1 MSILASQL
9 PARLD
14 DYYQK
19 IKAVILKRQ
28 NPIVGLLPASTAIN
42 AHGDYTDAWVRDNVY
57 SILAVWGLAL
67 AYRKLDADTGRTFE
81 LEHSVVKLMRG
92 LLFCM
97 MRQAHK
103 VEQFKETQSL
113 LDALHAKYNTS
124 TGDVVVDDDKWG
136 HLQLDATSL
145 FLLMLA
151 QMTASGV
158 HIIYTMDEV
167 SFVQNLVYY
176 IGRAYRTPDYGIWER
191 GNKINHGNAEL
202 NASSVGMAKAAL
214 QAIDGLDLF
223 GVRGS
228 EASVIHVLPDEI
240 ARSRITLEYLL
251 PRESGSKETD
261 AALLR
266 VIGFPAFAIEDAQ
279 LIERTKNDIIE
290 KLEGR
295 YGCKR
300 FLRDG
305 HQTVL
310 ENTTRLH
317 YEPWELQQFEHIE
330 CEWPLFFTYLVLDG
344 LFRGD
349 IEQAQNYQARLE
361 GLLVERD
368 GLKLLPELYYVPQ
381 DKIEAERQLPH
392 SQSRLPNENVPLVWA
407 QSLYY
412 LGQMLSEGLIAPG
425 DIDPLG
431 RHLCV
436 GRHQDPVVQ
445 IALLAEDEDLQS
457 QLAAYGIATQ
467 TPKQV
472 EPIQVRQAIELSTVY
487 AQMGRCDALSL
498 TGRPVRRLRS
508 LTTSRIFR
516 VGQETIVFLPAFLD
530 QQQFYL
536 TLDYHFLVAQIKSE
550 LAYIQRHWSELGR
563 PTMTLLLTH
572 TMLERGIEEGLK
584 VGKLQVEGLNQ
595 FEGLNQ
601 SSHLQPSNLQPS
613 NLQPSNLQ
621 PSNLQPSNLQPSNLQ
636 PSTLQPST
644 LQPSTLQESP
654 LLQLIQELKDGSCNG
669 VRVKLGRLNHLM
681 LTAGTER
688 IDFLHEFEFT
698 QSAVKDATPRCYYLT
713 NHPRNNGPL
722 SHTQEFLLEC
732 ETNIGLLLTSL
743 RQSENL
749 YEQIELLR
757 TLKRLRGLDFNTG
770 FGGPG
775 VTVTVADL
783 LNEVYI
789 KAGTESPSP
798 CWAVVRQ
805 AAGLLNKVDISLSD
819 AVTEMLVRGK
829 QITVGRA
836 YSEASLIKKPMSH
849 QELQAKIDEF
859 CREDIRDRVLT
870 QEILI
875 YLGTII
881 KAEPQLLKGMLT
893 LRVGYLI
900 LLLTSEL
907 AAERRVPQDE
917 AYEQLMHLSPFEIKM
932 RLRSCL
938 VGYEGVNQKL
948 RQQESLRLKQRD
960 GRVGN
965 HLRHRDINWSVLLGD
980 LAETEE
986 TPSTGSWERKRQLDG
1001 AAGRV
1006 PKNFYPNVWQ
1016 VLKHCQGLVIGDK
1029 LERRNRLDSQPLLSE
1044 MTPGERNFALRVE
1057 HLLNKIEAPEYRQV
1071 NIEALM
1077 ELAAILERNPE
1088 LQIEEYIVL
1097 DVLIGHAVRLG
1108 WLERFPEKA
1117 DRYDEYKAS
1126 AWRAFYNTSPT
1137 ECGGHILKAFR
1148 FLTQV

>member
-1 MSILASQL
+1 MSIIASQL

-14 DYYQK
+14 DYYHQ
-19 IKAVILKRQ
+19 IKAVILNRQ
-28 NPIVGLLPASTAIN
+28 NPITGLLPASTAIN

-57 SILAVWGLAL
+57 SILAVWGLGL
-67 AYRKLDADTGRTFE
+67 AYRKLDADAGRTFE
-81 LEHSVVKLMRG
+81 LEQSVVKLMRG
-92 LLFCM
+92 LLFCL

-103 VEQFKETQSL
+103 VERFKETQSL

-124 TGDVVVDDDKWG
+124 TGDVVVGDAEWG

-151 QMTASGV
+151 QMTASGL
-158 HIIYTMDEV
+158 HIIYTIDEV
-167 SFVQNLVYY
+167 NFVQNLVYY
-176 IGRAYRTPDYGIWER
+176 IGRTYRTPDYGIWER
-191 GNKINHGNAEL
+191 GNKANHGNPEL

-214 QAIDGLDLF
+214 EAINGLDLF

-228 EASVIHVLPDEI
+228 QASVIHVLPDEI
-240 ARSRITLEYLL
+240 ARSRITLKSLL
-251 PRESGSKETD
+251 PRESSSKETD
-261 AALLR
+261 AALLS

-279 LIERTKNDIIE
+279 LIERTRNNIIK

-310 ENTTRLH
+310 EDTTRLY
-317 YEPWELQQFEHIE
+317 YEPWELQKFEHIE
-330 CEWPLFFTYLVLDG
+330 CEWPLFFTYMVLDA

-349 IEQAQNYQARLE
+349 AKQVQNYQECLE
-361 GLLVERD
+361 GLLVLRD
-368 GLKLLPELYYVPQ
+368 GIGLLPEVYYVP
-381 DKIEAERQLPH
+381 DENIEAERQSPH
-392 SQSRLPNENVPLVWA
+392 SQQRLPNENVPLVWA
-407 QSLYY
+407 QSLYF
-412 LGQMLSEGLIAPG
+412 LSQLLSEGLLAPG

-445 IALLAEDEDLQS
+445 IALLAEDEDLQA

-472 EPIQVRQAIELSTVY
+472 EPVQVRQATELSTVY
-487 AQMGRCDALSL
+487 AQIGRSDPLGL

-516 VGQETIVFLPAFLD
+516 IGRETIVFLPAFLD

-536 TLDYHFLVAQIKSE
+536 TLDYHFLVAEIKSE
-550 LAYIQRHWSELGR
+550 LAYIQRNWGELGR
-563 PTMTLLLTH
+563 PTITLLLTH
-572 TMLERGIEEGLK
+572 TMLETGAEDAIAHN
-584 VGKLQVEGLNQ
+584 VETWHAASLLG
-595 FEGLNQ
+595 
-601 SSHLQPSNLQPS
+601 
-613 NLQPSNLQ
+613 
-621 PSNLQPSNLQPSNLQ
+621 
-636 PSTLQPST
+636 
-644 LQPSTLQESP
+644 SP
-654 LLQLIQELKDGSCNG
+654 LLELIQELKDGWCNG
-669 VRVKLGRLNHLM
+669 VRVKLGRLNQLM

-698 QSAVKDATPRCYYLT
+698 HSPVKDAAPRQYYLT
-713 NHPRNNGPL
+713 SHPKKNGPL
-722 SHTQEFLLEC
+722 GHTQEFLLEC
-732 ETNIGLLLTSL
+732 ETNLKLLLDSL
-743 RQSENL
+743 RESQNL

-757 TLKRLRGLDFNTG
+757 TLRRLRGLDFDTG

-775 VTVTVADL
+775 VPVTVADL

-789 KAGTESPSP
+789 KAGLESPSP
-798 CWAVVRQ
+798 YWAVVRQ

-819 AVTEMLVRGK
+819 AVTEILVRGK
-829 QITVGRA
+829 QITVGKA
-836 YSEASLIKKPMSH
+836 YSEASLIKNPMSH
-849 QELQAKIDEF
+849 QEIRAKIEEF

-875 YLGTII
+875 YLGILI
-881 KAEPQLLKGMLT
+881 KSEPPLFDGLLT

-907 AAERRVPQDE
+907 AAELGVTQDE
-917 AYEQLMHLSPFEIKM
+917 AYEQLMRSSPFEVKM

-938 VGYEGVNQKL
+938 AGYEGINQKL
-948 RQQESLRLKQRD
+948 RQQESLHVKQPEQ
-960 GRVGN
+960 
-965 HLRHRDINWSVLLGD
+965 DINWVVAGED
-980 LAETEE
+980 ETEE
-986 TPSTGSWERKRQLDG
+986 APLTGSWQRKRQLDG
-1001 AAGRV
+1001 SAGRV
-1006 PKNFYPNVWQ
+1006 PKDFYPSVWR
-1016 VLKHCQGLVIGDK
+1016 VMKHCKGLVIGDK
-1029 LERRNRLDSQPLLSE
+1029 LERRNRLDSQPILSE
-1044 MTPGERNFALRVE
+1044 MTPGEKNFALRVE
-1057 HLLNKIEAPEYRQV
+1057 HLLNKIEAPQYRSV

-1077 ELAAILERNPE
+1077 ELAAIAQRNPD
-1088 LQIEEYIVL
+1088 LQIEDYIVL
-1097 DVLIGHAVRLG
+1097 DVLIGHAVRLA

-1117 DRYDEYKAS
+1117 NQYDEYKAA

-1137 ECGGHILKAFR
+1137 ECASHIVKAFR
-1148 FLTQV
+1148 FLTQVGQASVA

>member
-1 MSILASQL
+1 MSIIASQL

-14 DYYQK
+14 DYYHQ
-19 IKAVILKRQ
+19 IKAVILNRQ
-28 NPIVGLLPASTAIN
+28 NPITGLLPASTAIN

-57 SILAVWGLAL
+57 SILAVWGLGL
-67 AYRKLDADTGRTFE
+67 AYRKLDADAGRTFE
-81 LEHSVVKLMRG
+81 LEQSVVKLMRG
-92 LLFCM
+92 LLFCL

-103 VEQFKETQSL
+103 VERFKETQSL

-124 TGDVVVDDDKWG
+124 TGDVVVGDAEWG

-151 QMTASGV
+151 QMTASGL
-158 HIIYTMDEV
+158 HIIYTIDEV
-167 SFVQNLVYY
+167 NFVQNLVYY

-191 GNKINHGNAEL
+191 GNKANHGNPEL

-214 QAIDGLDLF
+214 EAINGLDLF

-228 EASVIHVLPDEI
+228 QASVIHVLPDEI
-240 ARSRITLEYLL
+240 ARSRITLKSLL
-251 PRESGSKETD
+251 PRESSSKETD
-261 AALLR
+261 AALLS

-279 LIERTKNDIIE
+279 LIERTRNNIIK

-310 ENTTRLH
+310 EDTTRLY
-317 YEPWELQQFEHIE
+317 YEPWELQKFEHIE
-330 CEWPLFFTYLVLDG
+330 CEWPLFFTYMVLDG

-349 IEQAQNYQARLE
+349 AKQVQNYQEHLE
-361 GLLVERD
+361 GLLVLRD
-368 GLKLLPELYYVPQ
+368 GIGLLPEVYYVP
-381 DKIEAERQLPH
+381 DENIEAERQSPH
-392 SQSRLPNENVPLVWA
+392 SQQRLPNENVPLVWA
-407 QSLYY
+407 QSLYF
-412 LGQMLSEGLIAPG
+412 LSQLLSEGLLAPG

-445 IALLAEDEDLQS
+445 IALLAEDEDLQA

-472 EPIQVRQAIELSTVY
+472 EPVQVRQATELSTVY
-487 AQMGRCDALSL
+487 AQIGRCDPLGL

-516 VGQETIVFLPAFLD
+516 IGRETIVFLPAFLD

-550 LAYIQRHWSELGR
+550 LAYIQRNWGELGR
-563 PTMTLLLTH
+563 PTITLLLTH
-572 TMLERGIEEGLK
+572 TMLETGAEDAIAHN
-584 VGKLQVEGLNQ
+584 VETWRAASLLG
-595 FEGLNQ
+595 
-601 SSHLQPSNLQPS
+601 
-613 NLQPSNLQ
+613 
-621 PSNLQPSNLQPSNLQ
+621 
-636 PSTLQPST
+636 
-644 LQPSTLQESP
+644 SP
-654 LLQLIQELKDGSCNG
+654 LLELIQELKDGCCNG
-669 VRVKLGRLNHLM
+669 VRVKLGRLNQLM

-698 QSAVKDATPRCYYLT
+698 QSPVKDAAPRRYYLT
-713 NHPRNNGPL
+713 SHPKKNGPL
-722 SHTQEFLLEC
+722 GHTQEFLLEC
-732 ETNIGLLLTSL
+732 ETNLKLLLDSL
-743 RQSENL
+743 RESQNL

-757 TLKRLRGLDFNTG
+757 TLRRLRGLDFDTG

-775 VTVTVADL
+775 VPVTVADL

-789 KAGTESPSP
+789 KAGLESPSP
-798 CWAVVRQ
+798 YWAVVRQ

-819 AVTEMLVRGK
+819 AVTEILVRGK
-829 QITVGRA
+829 QITVGKA
-836 YSEASLIKKPMSH
+836 YSEASLIKNPMSH
-849 QELQAKIDEF
+849 QEIRAKIEEF

-875 YLGTII
+875 YLGILI
-881 KAEPQLLKGMLT
+881 KSEPPLFDGLLT

-907 AAERRVPQDE
+907 AAELGVTQDE
-917 AYEQLMHLSPFEIKM
+917 AYEQLMRSSPFEVKM

-938 VGYEGVNQKL
+938 AGYEGINQKL
-948 RQQESLRLKQRD
+948 RQQESLHVKQPEQ
-960 GRVGN
+960 
-965 HLRHRDINWSVLLGD
+965 DINWVVAGED
-980 LAETEE
+980 ETEE
-986 TPSTGSWERKRQLDG
+986 APLTGSWQRKRQLDG
-1001 AAGRV
+1001 SAGRV
-1006 PKNFYPNVWQ
+1006 PKDFYPSVWR
-1016 VLKHCQGLVIGDK
+1016 VMKHCKGLVIGDK
-1029 LERRNRLDSQPLLSE
+1029 LERRNRLDSQPILSE
-1044 MTPGERNFALRVE
+1044 MTPGEKNFALRVE
-1057 HLLNKIEAPEYRQV
+1057 HLLNKIEAPQYRSV

-1077 ELAAILERNPE
+1077 ELAAIAHRNPD
-1088 LQIEEYIVL
+1088 LQIEDYIVL
-1097 DVLIGHAVRLG
+1097 DVLIGHAVRLA

-1117 DRYDEYKAS
+1117 NQYDEYKAA

-1137 ECGGHILKAFR
+1137 ECASHIVKAFR
-1148 FLTQV
+1148 FLTQVGQASVAS